1 MRNKFAELLTSKAR
15 ENKKIVLLV
24 GDIGNKLFDK
34 YKKNFPNRFYNCGVA
49 ESAMTSIAAGLAKTG
64 LKPFTY
70 TIATFNTLRCLEQIK
85 LDLGY
90 QNLDVTIVGTG
101 SGLSYASLG
110 ATHHSLDDFS
120 ILKCIP
126 NLKIL
131 SPADS
136 VELESSIE
144 LILKNKGPYYLRIGK
159 KNEEKVFKNIPKSKL
174 GKVNIVYKG
183 SKNLIICVGPT
194 LSLGNEIYENL
205 KKPRETELVSVHS
218 IKPFDKIY
226 FKKSFKNKKK
236 IILLEEQMKD
246 YGFANTL
253 KNYLY
258 SEKIF
263 HKNFYNYG
271 TPDIFLKGIGSQG
284 QARDK
289 LLKKSSKII
298 EEVKI

>member
-1 MRNKFAELLTSKAR
+1 
-15 ENKKIVLLV
+15 
-24 GDIGNKLFDK
+24 
-34 YKKNFPNRFYNCGVA
+34 
-49 ESAMTSIAAGLAKTG
+49 MTSIAAGLAKTG